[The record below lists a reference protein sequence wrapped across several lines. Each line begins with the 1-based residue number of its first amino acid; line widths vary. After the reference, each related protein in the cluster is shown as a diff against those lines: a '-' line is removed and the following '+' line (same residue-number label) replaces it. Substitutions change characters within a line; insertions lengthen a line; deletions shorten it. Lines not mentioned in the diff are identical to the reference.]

1 MHKYFVK
8 FVNFVVKNLYFQW
21 SFAYFLYKLP
31 RKRDIEN
38 LSLCLVFHFFFTYYF
53 CPVFYVLKLCYL
65 VLKMSGSLYGI
76 SFLSRIF
83 DPEGLAILVSLRY
96 HQAVNTL

>member
-1 MHKYFVK
+1 MHKYSVK
-8 FVNFVVKNLYFQW
+8 FVNFVVKICISTGLLHISYISYQERERLKTSHYVWCF
-21 SFAYFLYKLP
+21 
-31 RKRDIEN
+31 I
-38 LSLCLVFHFFFTYYF
+38 FFFTYYF